1 MNLQVVY
8 WIAGIVSIS
17 LGIAGYFTGQ
27 ANGIKKKG
35 YDDGIKDATISVSIN
50 TLTQKVDKIDKKI
63 DEINIGG
70 LMQRIKALEKTVYKE
85 GGAYE

>member
-8 WIAGIVSIS
+8 WICGIASIL

-63 DEINIGG
+63 EDINMGE
-70 LMQRIKALEKTVYKE
+70 LRQRVKALEKTVYKE
-85 GGAYE
+85 ANEI